1 MSDQAKDPTP
11 REPAIGELPSIA
23 ALMAG
28 RCFPFKVGDIL
39 IDGQGR
45 IRPRDDQGPI
55 RFGFAFRGVEYGAEV
70 ETAAEPQVRLTAEL
84 GKLPFTMEIGE
95 GRYLIRRILNA
106 SLRVPHGRIA
116 LSAGDDMRLEAVSVP
131 PEPFTPASLMATLAA
146 LLFDF
151 QPYLELL
158 GRVLNGAQPCAGT
171 DKPADGAGA
180 A

>member
-1 MSDQAKDPTP
+1 MNILNAGIILGLMALPYMDRNPLMTP
-11 REPAIGELPSIA
+11 RARRVARMTFTIFMVVWIVLT
-23 ALMAG
+23 
-28 RCFPFKVGDIL
+28 L
-39 IDGQGR
+39 I
-45 IRPRDDQGPI
+45 
-55 RFGFAFRGVEYGAEV
+55 GFAFRGVEYGAEV